1 MSQVLLVTG
10 AGSGLGLLTAQ
21 RALDSGWSVAALDIN
36 SDGLQKLGNH
46 ANLLCLEVDITRCED
61 VAKAVDACI
70 ARFGAL
76 TRVVNAAAI
85 MPLGELNGQSPD
97 LVLKVMSV
105 NYGGVVNLAAAVIP
119 YFIEQRQ
126 GEFISYASM
135 AGHWPLFYMGAYSA
149 SKSAVAAFSE
159 VLYHEIRS
167 KGVRVLCVCPPIV
180 ATPLLQQAKDTKWP
194 RVFDLFDPI
203 TPEQVLDEVEKAL
216 KRKKFWVLP
225 GPFTAMSWRLRRWF
239 PGLLWKICHRVE
251 GFR

>member
-1 MSQVLLVTG
+1 MSQVLLITG

-21 RALDSGWSVAALDIN
+21 RALDTGWSVAALDIN
-36 SDGLQKLGNH
+36 CDALQKLGDQ
-46 ANLLCLEVDITRCED
+46 ASLLCLEADISRSED
-61 VAKAVDACI
+61 VAKAVEACI
-70 ARFGAL
+70 ERFGAL

-85 MPLGELNGQSPD
+85 MPLGELSGQSPD

-119 YFIEQRQ
+119 YFIERKQ

-149 SKSAVAAFSE
+149 SKSAVAAFTE
-159 VLYHEIRS
+159 VLHHEVRS

-180 ATPLLQQAKDTKWP
+180 ATPLLQQARDTKWP
-194 RVFDLFDPI
+194 KVFDLFDPI
-203 TPEQVLDEVEKAL
+203 SPEQVLEAVEKAL
-216 KRKKFWVLP
+216 KGKKFWVLP
-225 GPFTAMSWRLRRWF
+225 GPLTAMSWRLRRWL
-239 PGLLWKICHRVE
+239 PGLLWRICHWVE